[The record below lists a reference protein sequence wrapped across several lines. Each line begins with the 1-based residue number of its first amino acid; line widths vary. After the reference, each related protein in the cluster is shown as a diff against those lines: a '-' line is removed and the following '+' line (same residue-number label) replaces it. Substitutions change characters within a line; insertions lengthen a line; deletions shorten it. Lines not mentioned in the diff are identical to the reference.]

1 MWNSGGQTFLLAQK
15 WIVRYFSLNK
25 LIYLEDEARNIYDQI
40 DELYYLIA
48 NMEALPYE
56 IHKYPK
62 CKATVWFYKDIMV
75 GEYFDSQDMDE
86 VLLKKY
92 EWLK

>member
-1 MWNSGGQTFLLAQK
+1 M
-15 WIVRYFSLNK
+15 
-25 LIYLEDEARNIYDQI
+25 RNLYDQI

-62 CKATVWFYKDIMV
+62 CKATVWFYNDIMV
-75 GEYFDSQDMDE
+75 GEYFDSEDIDE